1 MSAPARVCKRC
12 GHPADQRLRPD
23 LCTRCAKGLLR
34 RALAYESV
42 LLSGITPDRRTL
54 AVTVGR
60 N

>member
-1 MSAPARVCKRC
+1 MSAPARVCAWC

-23 LCTRCAKGLLR
+23 LCTRCAKGLVR
-34 RALAYESV
+34 RVVAYESV
-42 LLSGITPDRRTL
+42 LLTGIMPGRGTL